1 MALMIVT
8 EAEEE
13 IDQGIEVDSLKD
25 EIIMDG
31 TDEIDLETIDNKDKV
46 DMDIIMVMV
55 AEVAME
61 EEMGTEA
68 VEEEAEEDMVVVV
81 VVEAVDIMELQRT
94 NTKYPVFMNNY

>member
-81 VVEAVDIMELQRT
+81 VEAVDIMELQRT

>member
-31 TDEIDLETIDNKDKV
+31 IDEIDLETIDPKDKV
-46 DMDIIMVMV
+46 DMDLMVMV

-61 EEMGTEA
+61 KETGIEA
-68 VEEEAEEDMVVVV
+68 VEEEVGVDMVE
-81 VVEAVDIMELQRT
+81 VVEAVDMMELLRT
-94 NTKYPVFMNNY
+94 NTKYPAFMNNY